1 MLKLDNFCVTAGGFR
16 LKNVSFSVERGD
28 YFVILGPSGAGKSV
42 LLEAI
47 AGLRK
52 PDSGAIHLRGVDI
65 TGERIQRRNISIVY
79 QDADLFPHL
88 SVHENI
94 AYPLKSRKEHGIKDK
109 VLRAAELVGIQ
120 DKLHRRPET
129 LSGGE
134 YQRVSLARSIAA
146 DSDIILLDEP
156 LSSIDSKARGDLRA
170 LLRRIN
176 RKGITVIH
184 VTHDYEEAISVANK
198 IAIIEHGQIVHVD
211 SPEEIFKHPKSE
223 FIAHFIGVKNFIRG
237 SLRSISKSDLKTFTT
252 RGISIFCLTDAPD
265 GDAFLMIGPDE
276 ISIANARQVTSNR
289 NQFKG
294 TIKDIAQARLGCEV
308 TVDIGCDLVV
318 TISSEARKSLKLEI
332 GGKTWVS
339 FKASS
344 CKIYRSGK
352 TQS

>member
-1 MLKLDNFCVTAGGFR
+1 MLKLDNISVTAGSFQ
-16 LKNVSFSVERGD
+16 LKNVSFSVKRGD
-28 YFVILGPSGAGKSV
+28 YFVVLGPSGAGKSV

-52 PDSGAIHLRGVDI
+52 PDSGTIRLRGVDI
-65 TGERIQRRNISIVY
+65 TRERIQNRNISIVY

-94 AYPLKSRKEHGIKDK
+94 AYPLKSRKEKGIKDK

-120 DKLHRRPET
+120 DKLLRKPET

-156 LSSIDSKARGDLRA
+156 LSSIDSKTRGDLRA

-198 IAIIEHGQIVHVD
+198 IAIMEHGEVVHVD

-223 FIAHFIGVKNFIRG
+223 FIAHFIGVKNFIGG
-237 SLRSISKSDLKTFTT
+237 SLRATSKSDLKTFSA
-252 RGISIFCLTDAPD
+252 RGLSIFCLTDAPD

-276 ISIANARQVTSNR
+276 ISIANARQATSNR

-294 TIKDIAQARLGCEV
+294 TIKDIAHARLGCEV

-318 TISSEARKSLKLEI
+318 TISSEARKSLDLEI

-352 TQS
+352 MR

>member
-1 MLKLDNFCVTAGGFR
+1 MLKLDNISVTAGSFQ
-16 LKNVSFSVERGD
+16 LKNVSFNVERGD

-52 PDSGAIHLRGVDI
+52 PDSGTIHLRGVDI
-65 TGERIQRRNISIVY
+65 TGERIQKRNISIVY

-88 SVHENI
+88 SVYENI
-94 AYPLKSRKEHGIKDK
+94 AYPLKSRKEEGVKDK
-109 VLRAAELVGIQ
+109 VLVAAELVGIQ
-120 DKLHRRPET
+120 DKLHRKPDT

-198 IAIIEHGQIVHVD
+198 IAIMEHGEVVHVD

-223 FIAHFIGVKNFIRG
+223 FVAHFIGVKNFLGG

-252 RGISIFCLTDAPD
+252 KGLSIFCLTDAPD
-265 GDAFLMIGPDE
+265 GEAFLMIGPDE
-276 ISIANARQVTSNR
+276 ISIANSRQATSNR
-289 NQFKG
+289 NQFIG

-318 TISSEARKSLKLEI
+318 TISSEARKSLNLEI
-332 GGKTWVS
+332 GGETWVS

-344 CKIYRSGK
+344 CKIYRSGDL
-352 TQS
+352 